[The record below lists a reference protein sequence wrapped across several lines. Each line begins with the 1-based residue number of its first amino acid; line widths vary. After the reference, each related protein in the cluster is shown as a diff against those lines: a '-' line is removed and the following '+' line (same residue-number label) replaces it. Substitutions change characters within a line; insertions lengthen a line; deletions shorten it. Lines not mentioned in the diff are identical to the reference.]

1 MRHWNPL
8 IIIISFIFV
17 DFTLGMAVP
26 DGIYWL
32 YMLQM
37 GFYVH
42 CVYASLYLE
51 TIRRDFLA
59 LMFHHFLTLG
69 LLSYSY
75 AVR

>member
-8 IIIISFIFV
+8 IIIISFIIV

-59 LMFHHFLTLG
+59 MMFHHFLTLG